1 MSRVPHS
8 AGRRRNAVK
17 PAHTDKDVSRTIP
30 IDDVDPL
37 SFLGPADC
45 NLNALARHFQTRIV
59 SRDGRIMLTG
69 PAHEQVELDDL
80 VQRLI
85 TRCRKGES
93 ITPELVDAEVG
104 RLRRSREP
112 GRPTPGVRGGPGSPC
127 LRATHRQARSDSGLP
142 EGSPDEEPEVRTV
155 KTPRKTIVP
164 KSRNQQ
170 VYLQAIHQNDI
181 VLAIGPAGTGKTYL
195 AVAAALESLVSG
207 HSSRIV
213 LTRPAVEA
221 GESLGYLPGTFKEK
235 VDPYLRP
242 LYDALFDMMPMER
255 TKRLIEEEV
264 IEVAPLAFM
273 RGRTLSDACVIL
285 DEAQNTTSTQ
295 MRMFLTRLGWNSKA
309 IVTGDVTQIDLADDH
324 VSGLV
329 EAEERLRSVPGI
341 AIVYLTD
348 ADVVRPPLVSKIIR
362 AYENRNQ
369 SGSDVPRE

>member
-1 MSRVPHS
+1 MRQ
-8 AGRRRNAVK
+8 
-17 PAHTDKDVSRTIP
+17 HTDDNQTDRSIP
-30 IDDVDPL
+30 LEEVDPL
-37 SFLGPADC
+37 CLLGAADA
-45 NLNALARHFQTRIV
+45 NLVALGKHFKTRIV
-59 SRDGRIMLTG
+59 YRDGRLMLSG
-69 PAHEQVELDDL
+69 PESEQSELDDL
-80 VQRLI
+80 IYRLMG
-85 TRCRKGES
+85 RCRNSEPV
-93 ITPELVDAEVG
+93 TPELVEAEVG
-104 RLRRSREP
+104 RTRRSRRSSLGGHAEP
-112 GRPTPGVRGGPGSPC
+112 DVHTI
-127 LRATHRQARSDSGLP
+127 
-142 EGSPDEEPEVRTV
+142 

-164 KSRNQQ
+164 KNRNQQ
-170 VYLQAIHQNDI
+170 LYLDAIHRNDI
-181 VLAIGPAGTGKTYL
+181 VLSIGPAGTGKTYL

-242 LYDALFDMMPMER
+242 LYDALFDMMPLER

-273 RGRTLSDACVIL
+273 RGRTLSDAYVIL

-309 IVTGDVTQIDLADDH
+309 IVTGDVTQIDLAHHH

-329 EAEERLRSVPGI
+329 EAEERLCNVPGI
-341 AIVYLTD
+341 AIIHLTD

-362 AYENRNQ
+362 AYESNTAGPSTENRDHPD
-369 SGSDVPRE
+369 SDAPRD